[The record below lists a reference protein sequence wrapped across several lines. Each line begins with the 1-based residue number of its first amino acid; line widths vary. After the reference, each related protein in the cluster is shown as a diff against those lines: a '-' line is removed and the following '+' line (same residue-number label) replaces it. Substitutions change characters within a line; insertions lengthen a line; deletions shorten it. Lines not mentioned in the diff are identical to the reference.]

1 MWKPKDMISTH
12 WGISSLYSRNHVC
25 KSEKRS
31 VCPVNQFRVLYQ
43 WSHLVF
49 WEFQSVES
57 PGGKFFTPKEVKHFM
72 VPPPYDSCR
81 VVRFSGTK
89 LALKGDLKTVED
101 CILGDF
107 LRILSGLSTIS
118 GGSGSGWALV

>member
-1 MWKPKDMISTH
+1 M
-12 WGISSLYSRNHVC
+12 
-25 KSEKRS
+25 
-31 VCPVNQFRVLYQ
+31 
-43 WSHLVF
+43 
-49 WEFQSVES
+49 ES
-57 PGGKFFTPKEVKHFM
+57 PGGKFFAPKEVKRFM

-81 VVRFSGTK
+81 AVRFSGTE